1 MTRMTKFISE
11 KIISK
16 AIEKAGLPAERY
28 AVKAAKYTLA
38 EALRV
43 ESLGGPEKA
52 ASTEKLI
59 KQIEKQLGQLPEGLL
74 TSDSFARRDYEMYK
88 MNLGGLRVTLRY
100 SDSTDD
106 LRYCQSGFTLP
117 ADHALVIR
125 FSELDNVEADI
136 NKRES
141 DLAHQ
146 IRAVVGSCTTVKKL
160 LEIWP
165 ESKELIPTT
174 LEEARPQLPAIQVA
188 DLNKLVGL
196 PSGEQNV

>member
-16 AIEKAGLPAERY
+16 AIEKAGLPAERD
-28 AVKAAKYTLA
+28 ALKAAKYT
-38 EALRV
+38 
-43 ESLGGPEKA
+43 
-52 ASTEKLI
+52 
-59 KQIEKQLGQLPEGLL
+59 
-74 TSDSFARRDYEMYK
+74 
-88 MNLGGLRVTLRY
+88 
-100 SDSTDD
+100 
-106 LRYCQSGFTLP
+106 
-117 ADHALVIR
+117 
-125 FSELDNVEADI
+125 LDNVEADI

-146 IRAVVGSCTTVKKL
+146 VRAVVGSCTTVKKL

-188 DLNKLVGL
+188 ELNKLVGL